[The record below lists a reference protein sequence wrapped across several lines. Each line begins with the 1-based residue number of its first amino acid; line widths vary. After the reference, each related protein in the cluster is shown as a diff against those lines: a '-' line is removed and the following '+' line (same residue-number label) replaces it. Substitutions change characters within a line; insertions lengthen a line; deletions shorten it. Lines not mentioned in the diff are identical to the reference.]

1 MEVSEREFDYIHS
14 LYMHTSMDKDEFCEH
29 YIASGDGKILRE
41 VHARAVS
48 EGMMHREAK
57 NMLDYVATF
66 LVGKA
71 HAYNDTDLYNEAV
84 RIIGQSEVT
93 RKTLEEGL
101 PLWEEDTKFLKELL
115 TQKR

>member
-14 LYMHTSMDKDEFCEH
+14 LYMHTGMDKDEFCEH
-29 YIASGDGKILRE
+29 YITSGDGRILRE

-48 EGMMHREAK
+48 EGVLHREAK
-57 NMLDYVATF
+57 NMLDYVAT
-66 LVGKA
+66 LLIGKA
-71 HAYNDTDLYNEAV
+71 HAYDDTDLYNEAV

>member
-1 MEVSEREFDYIHS
+1 MEVSVIEFDYIRS

-29 YIASGDGKILRE
+29 YIASGDSKILRE

-71 HAYNDTDLYNEAV
+71 HAYDDTDLYNEAV
-84 RIIGQSEVT
+84 RIIGQGEVT
-93 RKTLEEGL
+93 RKTLEGGL

-115 TQKR
+115 TEKR